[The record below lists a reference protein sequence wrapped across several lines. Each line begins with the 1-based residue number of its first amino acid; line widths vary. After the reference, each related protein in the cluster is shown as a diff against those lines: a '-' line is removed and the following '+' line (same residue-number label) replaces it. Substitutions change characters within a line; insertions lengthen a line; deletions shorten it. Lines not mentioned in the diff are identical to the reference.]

1 MTTYTM
7 SRERNISGQIIIGDR
22 MYGEEQSM

>member
-1 MTTYTM
+1 MTTYTT
-7 SRERNISGQIIIGDR
+7 SGERNVSGQIIIGDR